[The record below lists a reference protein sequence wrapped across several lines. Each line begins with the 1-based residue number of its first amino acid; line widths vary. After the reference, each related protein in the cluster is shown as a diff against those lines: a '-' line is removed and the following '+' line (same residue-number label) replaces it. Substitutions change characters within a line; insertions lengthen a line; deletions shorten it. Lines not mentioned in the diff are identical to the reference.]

1 MLLTEVKSSL
11 YILLYPNAY
20 FVWNKQNYTTAN
32 QEDIFLDSKK
42 IVLGVNSKPML
53 PVNL

>member
-1 MLLTEVKSSL
+1 MHTLCE
-11 YILLYPNAY
+11 I
-20 FVWNKQNYTTAN
+20 NKQKYTTTN
-32 QEDIFLDSKK
+32 QEDTFVDSKK